1 MKQILNNYQSIVKS
15 IYKFSKLYIVIT
27 IWLKIMALGNTYIIL
42 YLNKRIINE
51 LNLAIVSE
59 SLELPAIIKLLVVCS
74 IVEITITILY
84 NLFQYSLV
92 KIKLR
97 YDDYISIKFAKSLSN
112 LSMEYYDNPETYD
125 QTIHAGKCMSAI
137 LDNYNVLLN
146 LIFDLIFFLTAFII
160 SLRFGLLITFLAII
174 CVIPGMIIILHI
186 MEKSGFE
193 NIIISDFGLR
203 EGAVVSAADY

>member
-84 NLFQYSLV
+84 NLFQYSPV

-112 LSMEYYDNPETYD
+112 
-125 QTIHAGKCMSAI
+125 
-137 LDNYNVLLN
+137 
-146 LIFDLIFFLTAFII
+146 
-160 SLRFGLLITFLAII
+160 
-174 CVIPGMIIILHI
+174 
-186 MEKSGFE
+186 
-193 NIIISDFGLR
+193 
-203 EGAVVSAADY
+203 